1 MENISSIIKQNLEL
15 RKENIGLREEN
26 IKLKKE
32 IKTLEN
38 KLSNAYRK
46 IKRLVMGNPITIREL
61 TEMKKKKTSS
71 SLLTYNNFDSLH
83 HFEKKSVNSNW
94 FLLTF
99 IL

>member
-15 RKENIGLREEN
+15 REENIRLREEN

-46 IKRLVMGNPITIREL
+46 IKKLEKEHEEYATIISYLETCQRHDVSRYKASKRLVMGNPITIREL
-61 TEMKKKKTSS
+61 TGMPKKE
-71 SLLTYNNFDSLH
+71 D
-83 HFEKKSVNSNW
+83 
-94 FLLTF
+94 
-99 IL
+99 